1 MKCHLFVLVN
11 QLSDH
16 VFDMMLWKDTNQKK
30 LQNINIKRIK
40 DRKREKIIDGNKK
53 KNLGANVERNIYKSL
68 TIKVR
73 GYFFC

>member
-1 MKCHLFVLVN
+1 MKCYLPVLVS

-16 VFDMMLWKDTNQKK
+16 VFDMMLWKDSNQRK

-40 DRKREKIIDGNKK
+40 DRKREKIIGGNKK
-53 KNLGANVERNIYKSL
+53 KTLSANVERNIYKSL

-73 GYFFC
+73 GYFLC